1 MSWLLIV
8 FIILIVIVALVFAVT
23 FLKNKLRKKELV
35 ESKPNVEVATEAPLT
50 KNIQVGS
57 YVVIKDQP
65 ERGIWIVTEEKPAI
79 DDAFTI
85 RNIKTNDIRYLKPEH
100 LQLVAI

>member
-35 ESKPNVEVATEAPLT
+35 EFKPNVEVATVAPLM
-50 KNIQVGS
+50 KNIQIRS
-57 YVVIKDQP
+57 HVVIKDQP
-65 ERGIWIVTEEKPAI
+65 DKGIWIVTEEKPAI
-79 DDAFTI
+79 DNAFTI
-85 RNIKTNDIRYLKPEH
+85 RNIKTDEIKYLKPEH